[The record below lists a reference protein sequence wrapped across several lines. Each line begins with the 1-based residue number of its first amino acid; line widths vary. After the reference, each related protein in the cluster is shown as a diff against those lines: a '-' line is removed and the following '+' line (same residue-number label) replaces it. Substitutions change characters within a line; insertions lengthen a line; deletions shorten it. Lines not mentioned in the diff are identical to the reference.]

1 MAALYNEVR
10 PHTFSAV
17 VGQESVVE
25 NLSAQ
30 ARADKF
36 FNTYVLSGQYG
47 TGKTTI
53 ARVLAMAINCS
64 HKDSDGNPCC
74 ECESCTSILANSTS
88 DFIEVDGASNTG
100 VDKVRELISES
111 AYVPVAL
118 KKKVLIIDEVHMLSN
133 SAFNALLKTLE
144 EPSEHVVFILCT
156 TELRKIPATVL
167 SRSACYTFGRIDR
180 DLIYDHLG
188 KVCTEKGI
196 DFTEEA
202 IRVISRRCDGSM
214 RNALSVLEQVAQG
227 GAVTE
232 DRVSKLLCIPDSEVI
247 INALTLCA
255 NGECEELISKLPE
268 LTTELVPEMIN
279 VISDAMLMKMGALK
293 ECEKYSDG
301 IKALSEV
308 SVSTLTELSDC
319 LIHIKDMLRQGYG
332 SQVLLIEL
340 LKFSTRTPS
349 LLKRVEELEEALEEL
364 KKEGV
369 KVSFNAS
376 IDEVKEETETSEEIE
391 REDFFG
397 QKMAEKFGELV
408 CEKLAGRKISKS
420 KAKGDEPGGIVYE
433 AVQLGMGLYE
443 LLDTL
448 EGLCY
453 LGKAAEIDDSTYLVL
468 PSETSFEE
476 EEETEEVEAPVCAV
490 EPSFEEVDT
499 VEEVS
504 EISSVVADEEEEV
517 SDDGFSGASDDG
529 NFFFNFFLDGFGSP
543 SSEEDAPIPSSK
555 VESVGNAELNLFE
568 ASERDKVFSLALEG
582 CEKEVLENGS
592 VVLKTA
598 LPPLYSI
605 VSCCIE
611 VYSLTGVTCTLV
623 KGV

>member
-64 HKDSDGNPCC
+64 HKDADGNPCC
-74 ECESCTSILANSTS
+74 ECESCKSILANSTS

-180 DLIYDHLG
+180 DLIYDHLC
-188 KVCTEKGI
+188 KVCAERGM
-196 DFTEEA
+196 DFTEEG

-214 RNALSVLEQVAQG
+214 RNALSVLEQVAQS

-247 INALTLCA
+247 VNALTLCA

-268 LTTELVPEMIN
+268 LTTELVPEMIS
-279 VISDAMLMKMGALK
+279 VISDAMLLKMGALK

-301 IKALSEV
+301 IKALSEAP
-308 SVSTLTELSDC
+308 VSTLTELSDC

-349 LLKRVEELEEALEEL
+349 LLKRVEELEKALEEI

-369 KVSFNAS
+369 KVSSFDS
-376 IDEVKEETETSEEIE
+376 TDEVKENTETSEEIE

-397 QKMAEKFGELV
+397 QRMAEKFGELV

-453 LGKAAEIDDSTYLVL
+453 LGKAAEIDDSTYYVL
-468 PSETSFEE
+468 PSEETSFEE

-490 EPSFEEVDT
+490 DPSFEDT
-499 VEEVS
+499 DAVEEVS
-504 EISSVVADEEEEV
+504 ETSSVVADEEEEV
-517 SDDGFSGASDDG
+517 SDDGFSGASDDS
-529 NFFFNFFLDGFGSP
+529 NFFFKFFLDGFGSP

-555 VESVGNAELNLFE
+555 VESVGSAELKLFE

-598 LPPLYSI
+598 LEPIYKI
-605 VSCCIE
+605 VKHCIE
-611 VYSLTGVTCTLV
+611 LYEISSSSCVLEE
-623 KGV
+623 